1 MSIYTDKLINQL
13 IRSKYKLPTDN
24 TWLTYDAVINDV
36 PHVTYHIPTN
46 GTRTEYITLEE
57 HVMKNPNIIAYKYNN
72 ESGVTYIKW
81 SDKTETRVRAEDPA
95 TADPYT
101 GFMMAIA
108 KKAMGNDNTA
118 SNLADYWLVKKPER
132 EAKAAK
138 ENAKREA
145 EQKRIEKVRRDKKEK
160 YLIKKEALRLKREY
174 EAKKLATEKYGIK
187 FED

>member
-1 MSIYTDKLINQL
+1 MSIYTDELFNQL
-13 IRSKYKLPTDN
+13 IHSKYRLPTDDAVN
-24 TWLTYDAVINDV
+24 TWLTYINGV
-36 PHVTYHIPTN
+36 THCTYHTPTN
-46 GTRTEYITLEE
+46 GTRIEYITLEE
-57 HVMKNPNIIAYKYNN
+57 HIMKNPEIIAYKYNN

-81 SDKTETRVRAEDPA
+81 SDNTETRVRAEDPT
-95 TADPYT
+95 TADPYI

-118 SNLADYWLVKKPER
+118 SNLADYWLVKKPKR
-132 EAKAAK
+132 EAKAAE

-145 EQKRIEKVRRDKKEK
+145 EQKRIEKKHKEKREK

-174 EAKKLATEKYGIK
+174 EAKKLAAEKYGIK